1 MIASSGLRGTRD
13 RTQAP
18 LLLRRL
24 PFPQRFREEALH
36 LLLVL
41 PPISISSSA
50 SFDFS
55 LQFRELASRSHT
67 SKAKDC
73 SKAAVE
79 KEHVAEKKTSLV
91 AVTSPVISEPVL
103 VNTNSSGLSL
113 ENRTSSTSNTGAV
126 TFPLS
131 QSVQNQVIVGSHAS
145 SDTTQVLEEC
155 AATKIQA
162 AFRGF
167 LSRRAFHALKGII
180 RLQALIRGHLVRR
193 QAVATLHCTWGIVKF
208 QALVRGQR
216 ARLSGIGLEVRT
228 KYRRVK
234 NVDNKKL
241 DFSKVQLSSSRF
253 LCQLLSA
260 LPVAKPLQIH
270 YDPAEPNSV
279 FSWLERWTSS
289 HFWKPLP
296 QPKKPL
302 NVKSRVRC
310 SSAVESESVRLKPN
324 VHRNVPAKV
333 DVMTESE
340 RYKRHTRKMPSPPP
354 DSMSENPQSEIE
366 KVKRSLRKVSS
377 STKEASEKPESE
389 NQKPACTLRKVAT
402 SLSDAPEQSIEESSM
417 KIKNESVAPLDCNCE
432 GDATINLV
440 ALDGPMNPEIVD
452 STAIKL
458 HISED
463 VCKEENISICN
474 EELSSKDNQ
483 SSNEIQKSSKRR
495 ASFPSKPEPLS
506 EDALQ
511 NAPKLPSYMAT
522 TESAKAKLR
531 GQVSPRFGSDSLER
545 NNITRRHSLPSSM
558 NGKLSSQSPRT
569 HKLIQSSCKD
579 GIRNDRS
586 FSSSRDGG
594 ERAIQVEWRR

>member
-1 MIASSGLRGTRD
+1 MGKSPAKWIKS
-13 RTQAP
+13 
-18 LLLRRL
+18 
-24 PFPQRFREEALH
+24 
-36 LLLVL
+36 VL
-41 PPISISSSA
+41 
-50 SFDFS
+50 FGKK
-55 LQFRELASRSHT
+55 ASRSHT

-79 KEHVAEKKTSLV
+79 KVHVAGKKPSLV

-103 VNTNSSGLSL
+103 VNTNSSGLSS
-113 ENRTSSTSNTGAV
+113 EIRTASTSNTGAV

-131 QSVQNQVIVGSHAS
+131 QSLQNQVNVGPHVS
-145 SDTTQVLEEC
+145 SDATQVLEEC
-155 AATKIQA
+155 AATKVQA

-167 LSRRAFHALKGII
+167 LSRRAFCALKGII

-260 LPVAKPLQIH
+260 LPVAKPLQMH

-289 HFWKPLP
+289 YFWKPLP

-333 DVMTESE
+333 DVMTEPE
-340 RYKRHTRKMPSPPP
+340 RHKRHPRKMPSPPA
-354 DSMSENPQSEIE
+354 DSMVENPQSEIE

-389 NQKPACTLRKVAT
+389 IQKPACTPRKVTT
-402 SLSDAPEQSIEESSM
+402 SLSDVPQHSIEESSM
-417 KIKNESVAPLDCNCE
+417 KIKNEGVAPLDSNCE
-432 GDATINLV
+432 FDATINSV

-452 STAIKL
+452 SPAIKL

-463 VCKEENISICN
+463 ICN

-495 ASFPSKPEPLS
+495 VSFPSKPEPLA
-506 EDALQ
+506 ENALQ

-569 HKLIQSSCKD
+569 HKLIQASCKD

-586 FSSSRDGG
+586 FSSSRDGSG
-594 ERAIQVEWRR
+594 MTPFLVILLGQILI

>member
-18 LLLRRL
+18 LL
-24 PFPQRFREEALH
+24 E
-36 LLLVL
+36 
-41 PPISISSSA
+41 
-50 SFDFS
+50 
-55 LQFRELASRSHT
+55 
-67 SKAKDC
+67 
-73 SKAAVE
+73 VE

-167 LSRRAFHALKGII
+167 L
-180 RLQALIRGHLVRR
+180 
-193 QAVATLHCTWGIVKF
+193 
-208 QALVRGQR
+208 
-216 ARLSGIGLEVRT
+216 
-228 KYRRVK
+228 
-234 NVDNKKL
+234 
-241 DFSKVQLSSSRF
+241 
-253 LCQLLSA
+253 
-260 LPVAKPLQIH
+260 IH

-531 GQVSPRFGSDSLER
+531 GQVSPSCFL
-545 NNITRRHSLPSSM
+545 NTVC
-558 NGKLSSQSPRT
+558 GKWEQKKYEMSF
-569 HKLIQSSCKD
+569 LIP
-579 GIRNDRS
+579 
-586 FSSSRDGG
+586 
-594 ERAIQVEWRR
+594 

>member
-1 MIASSGLRGTRD
+1 MGKSPAKWIKS
-13 RTQAP
+13 
-18 LLLRRL
+18 
-24 PFPQRFREEALH
+24 
-36 LLLVL
+36 VL
-41 PPISISSSA
+41 
-50 SFDFS
+50 FGKK
-55 LQFRELASRSHT
+55 ASRSHT

-79 KEHVAEKKTSLV
+79 KVHVAGKKPSLV

-103 VNTNSSGLSL
+103 VNTNSSGLSS
-113 ENRTSSTSNTGAV
+113 EIRTASTSNTGAV

-131 QSVQNQVIVGSHAS
+131 QSLQNQVNVGPHAS
-145 SDTTQVLEEC
+145 SDATQVLEEC
-155 AATKIQA
+155 AATKVQA

-167 LSRRAFHALKGII
+167 LVFLWNKYSLHLLCASSIFIDPSRRAFCALKGII

-260 LPVAKPLQIH
+260 LPVAKPLQMH

-289 HFWKPLP
+289 YFWKPLP

-333 DVMTESE
+333 DVMTEPE
-340 RYKRHTRKMPSPPP
+340 RHKRHPRKMPSPPA
-354 DSMSENPQSEIE
+354 DSMVENPQSEIE

-389 NQKPACTLRKVAT
+389 NQKPACTPRKVTT
-402 SLSDAPEQSIEESSM
+402 SLSDVPQHSIEESSM
-417 KIKNESVAPLDCNCE
+417 KIKNEGVAPLDSNCE
-432 GDATINLV
+432 FDATINSV

-452 STAIKL
+452 SPAIKL

-463 VCKEENISICN
+463 ICN

-483 SSNEIQKSSKRR
+483 SCNEIQKSSKRR
-495 ASFPSKPEPLS
+495 VSFPSKPEPLA
-506 EDALQ
+506 ENALQ

-569 HKLIQSSCKD
+569 HKLIQASCKD

-586 FSSSRDGG
+586 FSSSRDGS

>member
-1 MIASSGLRGTRD
+1 MA
-13 RTQAP
+13 AP
-18 LLLRRL
+18 R
-24 PFPQRFREEALH
+24 PEMEG
-36 LLLVL
+36 
-41 PPISISSSA
+41 S
-50 SFDFS
+50 
-55 LQFRELASRSHT
+55 T
-67 SKAKDC
+67 KAT
-73 SKAAVE
+73 VE
-79 KEHVAEKKTSLV
+79 KVHVAGKKPSLV

-103 VNTNSSGLSL
+103 VNTNSSGPSS
-113 ENRTSSTSNTGAV
+113 EIRTASTSNTGAV

-131 QSVQNQVIVGSHAS
+131 QSVQNQVIVGPHVS
-145 SDTTQVLEEC
+145 SDATQVLEEC
-155 AATKIQA
+155 AATKVQA

-167 LSRRAFHALKGII
+167 LSRRAFCALKGII

-260 LPVAKPLQIH
+260 LPVAKPLQMH

-289 HFWKPLP
+289 LFWKPLP

-333 DVMTESE
+333 DVMTEPE
-340 RYKRHTRKMPSPPP
+340 RYKRHTRKMPSPPADP
-354 DSMSENPQSEIE
+354 MVENPQSEIE

-389 NQKPACTLRKVAT
+389 NQKPACTPRKVTT
-402 SLSDAPEQSIEESSM
+402 SLSDAPQQSIEESSM
-417 KIKNESVAPLDCNCE
+417 KIKNEGVAPLDSNCE
-432 GDATINLV
+432 VDATV

-452 STAIKL
+452 SPAIKL

-463 VCKEENISICN
+463 ICN

-495 ASFPSKPEPLS
+495 ASFPSKPEPLA
-506 EDALQ
+506 ENALQ
-511 NAPKLPSYMAT
+511 NAPKFPSYMAT

-531 GQVSPRFGSDSLER
+531 GQVSPREGNSSGMEEVMFSECYCQLVFSASIPLECGMV
-545 NNITRRHSLPSSM
+545 SFDLVALLLFM
-558 NGKLSSQSPRT
+558 QQS
-569 HKLIQSSCKD
+569 
-579 GIRNDRS
+579 
-586 FSSSRDGG
+586 
-594 ERAIQVEWRR
+594 